1 MYLLCTVGCTRH
13 DPSTLVKPVGPHQKK
28 TGICSP
34 FDAAAQWAR
43 LTLPT
48 NLTDATAE
56 LLAAHDRV
64 QS

>member
-1 MYLLCTVGCTRH
+1 MDWVAQSRTGE
-13 DPSTLVKPVGPHQKK
+13 STLVKPVGPHQKK

-56 LLAAHDRV
+56 LLAAQDRV